1 MYLYINHNFMLKL
14 LITNVNLVYSILMFT
29 FVTCYRLIYNL
40 QW

>member
-1 MYLYINHNFMLKL
+1 MYLYVNQNFIFKS